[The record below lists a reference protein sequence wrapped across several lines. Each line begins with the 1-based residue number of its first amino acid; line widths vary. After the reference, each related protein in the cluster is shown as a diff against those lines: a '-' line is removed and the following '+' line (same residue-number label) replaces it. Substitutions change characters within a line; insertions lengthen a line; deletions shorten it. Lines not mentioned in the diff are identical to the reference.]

1 MKQLVQCLI
10 DWIDQLHASG
20 QATSAVRALASETLK
35 RADSPLPEQRQFDAL
50 DLAQAADTT
59 KTWDYDL
66 AKQWL
71 SRANMPKFVDARRE
85 DLCTFFRDKG
95 HHAVI
100 IPLKSDTAGRH
111 RAYWCLAVQPLS
123 PEANENPLAP
133 TLAEKSPAEIEAPAN
148 APGELVYDYSGP
160 ADLRLGPL
168 GWFLLGKQGNAPT
181 KSAWGLIWAG
191 IVMAV
196 ALLFILFVVLLW
208 AMTRLQ
214 RPVTAGD
221 IASLAMLFVTGAFA
235 WRFLA
240 RPLAWLMEDRIIPA
254 PELLAGFS
262 EHPCQLEMPK
272 EGNARYIRLV
282 RYGGVCPVCAG
293 QIELRYGAGSDSRRL
308 FGCCSEAPQ
317 DHVFSF
323 DRVTR
328 RGSRVR
334 TCE

>member
-20 QATSAVRALASETLK
+20 QAASAVRALASETMK
-35 RADSPLPEQRQFDAL
+35 RADSPQPDQRQFDAL

-71 SRANMPKFVDARRE
+71 NRANMPKFMDARRE

-100 IPLKSDTAGRH
+100 IPQKSDTAGRH
-111 RAYWCLAVQPLS
+111 RAYWYLAVQPLS
-123 PEANENPLAP
+123 SEANGKALVPP
-133 TLAEKSPAEIEAPAN
+133 TSETSAAEIESPVN
-148 APGELVYDYSGP
+148 PPGELVYDYSGP
-160 ADLRLGPL
+160 DDLRLGPL
-168 GWFLLGKQGNAPT
+168 GWILLGRQGNTPT

-196 ALLFILFVVLLW
+196 ALLFMLCVVLLW

-221 IASLAMLFVTGAFA
+221 IASLAMLFMTGALA

-240 RPLAWLMEDRIIPA
+240 RPLIWLMEDRIIPA
-254 PELLAGFS
+254 PELLAGFREDS
-262 EHPCQLEMPK
+262 CQLEMPK

-293 QIELRYGAGSDSRRL
+293 QMELRYGAGSDGRRL

-317 DHVFSF
+317 EHVFSF

-328 RGSRVR
+328 RGKRVR
-334 TCE
+334 TRE